1 MNAHTNNKYIII
13 HINKKRYIER
23 DRDRE
28 AETER
33 QNSKDRHTQSV
44 GRQFLYISF
53 VTIDDKLLTCLLLAP
68 SRLVLQ

>member
-1 MNAHTNNKYIII
+1 MNAHTNIKYIII
-13 HINKKRYIER
+13 HINISLQKEIYKK
-23 DRDRE
+23 
-28 AETER
+28 ETKR

-53 VTIDDKLLTCLLLAP
+53 VTIDGKLLTCLLLAP